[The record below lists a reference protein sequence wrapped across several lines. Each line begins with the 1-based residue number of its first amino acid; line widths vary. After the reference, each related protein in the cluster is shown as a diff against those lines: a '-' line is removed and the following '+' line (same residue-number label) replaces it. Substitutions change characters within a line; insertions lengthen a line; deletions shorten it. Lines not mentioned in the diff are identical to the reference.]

1 MMFYTSRLRLIRR
14 LNNISKRISDPYI
27 YLVKGPSLVSLRG
40 NGSVLGKDVSNSCT
54 SLRAGKILPF
64 EIDSNSKIHVSLDQL
79 AEIWLTNRLSAG
91 TAIWKKIIR
100 TIFLQQNKKI
110 LLVGGTDKGKSTLAV
125 YIINTAL
132 KNGYKTAIIDADI
145 GQGDLAPPNA
155 IGAAIVRRQVIDLRD
170 VNAQLFQFVGNTS
183 PMGFEEIVIQSV
195 LNCIK
200 QLCGSFD
207 ICIINTDGFVEN
219 SGIHYKIK
227 LAKELLPDLIIC
239 LGDPSVYHLIKSNC
253 TLMPVIYSR
262 SPEDTIKSRME
273 RIANRV
279 DQYFRFIA
287 THYNN
292 NKVVVVRCDNI
303 MFVYRGTALSGMFDD
318 NVGFLYLGEGKD
330 LRIESE
336 KLVGMFV
343 GLGSDERVVGFG
355 IILQA
360 SSGGIFIQSSI
371 ENVDKIFLSNSGLD
385 VDSKLEFKID
395 Y

>member
-1 MMFYTSRLRLIRR
+1 
-14 LNNISKRISDPYI
+14 
-27 YLVKGPSLVSLRG
+27 
-40 NGSVLGKDVSNSCT
+40 
-54 SLRAGKILPF
+54 
-64 EIDSNSKIHVSLDQL
+64 
-79 AEIWLTNRLSAG
+79 
-91 TAIWKKIIR
+91 
-100 TIFLQQNKKI
+100 
-110 LLVGGTDKGKSTLAV
+110 
-125 YIINTAL
+125 
-132 KNGYKTAIIDADI
+132 
-145 GQGDLAPPNA
+145 
-155 IGAAIVRRQVIDLRD
+155 
-170 VNAQLFQFVGNTS
+170 
-183 PMGFEEIVIQSV
+183 MGFEEIVIQSV

-239 LGDPSVYHLIKSNC
+239 LGDPSAYHLIKSNC

-273 RIANRV
+273 RIASRV

-303 MFVYRGTALSGMFDD
+303 MFVYRGTTLSGMFDD

-330 LRIESE
+330 LRIKSE

-343 GLGSDERVVGFG
+343 GMGSDGRVVGFG